1 MRYWPSCWHSHLRD
15 SQVPHSKAG
24 SVPPIEIGAKDWVI
38 VQDLLKTQLA
48 DCQVWAFGSRARHLA
63 KPFSDLDLAVLAP
76 APLSLEQLARINDAF
91 DSSDLTIKV
100 DVVDLLAIS
109 DAFKAVID
117 SHKVRLQ

>member
-1 MRYWPSCWHSHLRD
+1 MRCWPSCWRNPLPR
-15 SQVPHSKAG
+15 SQVTDSNA
-24 SVPPIEIGAKDWVI
+24 SAVPPIEIGAPDWAI
-38 VQDLLKTQLA
+38 VHSLLKSQLA
-48 DCQVWAFGSRARHLA
+48 DCQVWAFGSRARHAA
-63 KPFSDLDLAVLAP
+63 KRFSDLDLAVLAP